1 MDKLDCNNTIYET
14 LNNIK
19 FALSNLACIRISIK
33 GNEDVIP
40 NPETIEEALYTIE
53 NLIEEKLDI
62 IYKTLDKLNELET
75 VCNEEIAEDNDK
87 SIIKYKDLI
96 STRIQDCND
105 LHRIKTIYAYI
116 NSLLN

>member
-40 NPETIEEALYTIE
+40 NPETIEDALYLS
-53 NLIEEKLDI
+53 LIHI
-62 IYKTLDKLNELET
+62 
-75 VCNEEIAEDNDK
+75 
-87 SIIKYKDLI
+87 
-96 STRIQDCND
+96 
-105 LHRIKTIYAYI
+105 
-116 NSLLN
+116 